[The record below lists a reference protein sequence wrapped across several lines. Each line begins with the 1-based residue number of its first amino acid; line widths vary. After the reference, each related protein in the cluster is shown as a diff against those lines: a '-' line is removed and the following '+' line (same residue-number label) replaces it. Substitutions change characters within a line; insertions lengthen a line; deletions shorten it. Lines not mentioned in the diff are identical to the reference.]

1 MSAPG
6 NRPETYYDRT
16 TYALNTQAQAHG
28 MLLQSPAVRQ
38 YVRAIEKGMALMR
51 DALAEDSFES
61 LMAVEEAIQKVEEER
76 FAHDED
82 MAASIQKTRLDLSEG
97 MKDYRQLLE
106 NPEQYCARGYR
117 ERDRTGPN
125 KQFPLDTMR
134 KALRGQATRVGNF
147 ARNPMLFPVEKEF
160 HLLRTALLRR
170 AEKLYE
176 NMQAQALTACRKD
189 G

>member
-1 MSAPG
+1 
-6 NRPETYYDRT
+6 
-16 TYALNTQAQAHG
+16 
-28 MLLQSPAVRQ
+28 
-38 YVRAIEKGMALMR
+38 
-51 DALAEDSFES
+51 
-61 LMAVEEAIQKVEEER
+61 
-76 FAHDED
+76 
-82 MAASIQKTRLDLSEG
+82 
-97 MKDYRQLLE
+97 
-106 NPEQYCARGYR
+106 
-117 ERDRTGPN
+117 
-125 KQFPLDTMR
+125 MR

>member
-51 DALAEDSFES
+51 DALAEDNFDA

-76 FAHDED
+76 FAQ
-82 MAASIQKTRLDLSEG
+82 SIQKTRQDLAEG
-97 MKDYRQLLE
+97 MKDCRQLLE

-160 HLLRTALLRR
+160 HLLRGTLLRR